1 MLARHSRSPL
11 AGPLATLP
19 ALGRLRRRSATSVAT
34 PPHPTPSTSRDLYRE
49 PRRDNHAVAGARLS
63 APTSSEKS
71 VYKTVW
77 RFRKRAFLLT
87 FVSFGTAQTLVGS

>member
-19 ALGRLRRRSATSVAT
+19 ALGHLRRRSATSVAT
-34 PPHPTPSTSRDLYRE
+34 TPPHTIASRDLYRE

-87 FVSFGTAQTLVGS
+87 FVSFGTA